1 MYIYIYIYMY
11 IHIMLLHHSCVNRQ
25 DGSINWP
32 SHFGPRKFHRLDR
45 LVPPIGASQDG
56 WHMVPDFS
64 HKHQVD

>member
-1 MYIYIYIYMY
+1 
-11 IHIMLLHHSCVNRQ
+11 MLLHPSCVNRQ

-32 SHFGPRKFHRLDR
+32 SHFGPWKFHKLDR